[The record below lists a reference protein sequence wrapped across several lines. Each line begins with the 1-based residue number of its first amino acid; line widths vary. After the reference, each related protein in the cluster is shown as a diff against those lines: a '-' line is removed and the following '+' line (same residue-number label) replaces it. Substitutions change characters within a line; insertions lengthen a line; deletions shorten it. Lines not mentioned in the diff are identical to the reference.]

1 MKTGENVVVYDEL
14 GNYLFLGMLKTIL
27 DTEYTDYRY
36 GIKIEDDPSLIFVR
50 LENIKQE
57 VENA

>member
-1 MKTGENVVVYDEL
+1 MKIGENVVVYDEL
-14 GNYLFLGMLKTIL
+14 GNYLFLGMLKKIL

-50 LENIKQE
+50 LENIKPE
-57 VENA
+57 V